1 MRNYFRDCRTAED
14 CKRVY
19 HQYAKQF
26 HSDNT
31 HGTDELMKILNSQYT
46 DAWNR
51 LKDVHEYK
59 DSTTG
64 ESKTYTSKQSTTETP
79 EMFIEIVRK
88 LSTIPDIEVEMV
100 GTWLWIS
107 GNTFPYKNQLKEV
120 GCRWSSGKKMWY
132 WTTEPFSKKSSKQSM
147 NRIRMKYGSEMLNI
161 ERTAELPVR

>member
-1 MRNYFRDCRTAED
+1 MKYYFAHCRTAEET
-14 CKRVY
+14 KKVY
-19 HQYAKQF
+19 HKLAMKF
-26 HSDNT
+26 HSDN
-31 HGTDELMKILNSQYT
+31 GGNDDLMKELNSQYT

-107 GNTFPYKNQLKEV
+107 GNTFPYKNQLKSF
-120 GCRWSSGKKMWY
+120 GCRWSSGKKIWY
-132 WTTEPFSKKSSKQSM
+132 WTTESYQRKSSKQSM
-147 NRIRMKYGSEMLNI
+147 NTLRMKYGSQMLNI
-161 ERTAELPVR
+161 ERTPELSVR